1 MKNKRICTTLV
12 LIAFG
17 LLIVPFASALAEEA
31 PVQRYVFSIAPKEMQ
46 GITMN
51 YSDKLHEL
59 HVGAMLE
66 NGKDCTA
73 CHFDN
78 DETTFMGISTS
89 DQTLLNGDALTD
101 FIHKSCV
108 DCHVEMQKGPS
119 INSCRTCHNEQ
130 YGVETG
136 LERVMR

>member
-17 LLIVPFASALAEEA
+17 LLVMPLASALAEEA
-31 PVQRYVFSIAPKEMQ
+31 PVERYVFNIAPKEMQ

-51 YSDKLHEL
+51 YPDPLHEL
-59 HVGAMLE
+59 HVTALQE
-66 NGKDCTA
+66 AGKDCTA

-78 DETTFMGISTS
+78 DETTFMGVSISDET
-89 DQTLLNGDALTD
+89 TLNGDARTE
-101 FIHKSCV
+101 FIHNSCV
-108 DCHVEMQKGPS
+108 ACHVEMEQGPS
-119 INSCRTCHNEQ
+119 INSCRTCHSEQ
-130 YGVETG
+130 YGAETG